1 MLTIGE
7 ILIKVRTEKK
17 LTLEEIEKQLR
28 IRKKFLVAL
37 EENNWDKLPSLP
49 YIKGFL
55 RNYSAFLGLKPEE
68 MVAVF
73 RRQYAQHERTKLLP
87 EGVTNPLNEPA
98 LRLTP
103 QAAVIVVTVFC
114 ILTFFGYLFIQ
125 YRSYTSPPNLIVS
138 APAEGAVISGEKI
151 TISGI
156 TDRDAVISVN
166 NQKIA
171 LSENGEFVTDL
182 TLAPGVNTIT
192 IDSVS
197 KYGKK
202 KTVTR
207 TVQIQSSQ

>member
-7 ILIKVRTEKK
+7 ILTKIRTEKK
-17 LTLEEIEKQLR
+17 LTLEEIERQLR

-55 RNYSAFLGLKPEE
+55 RNYSSFLGLKPEE
-68 MVAVF
+68 MVAIF

-98 LRLTP
+98 LHLTP
-103 QAAVIVVTVFC
+103 QAAVIIATVLC

-125 YRSYTSPPNLIVS
+125 YRSYTSPPNLTIS
-138 APAEGAVISGEKI
+138 TPAEGAVLSGEKI
-151 TISGI
+151 TVSGT

-171 LSENGEFVTDL
+171 LSENGEFTTDL
-182 TLAPGVNTIT
+182 TLAPGVNTII